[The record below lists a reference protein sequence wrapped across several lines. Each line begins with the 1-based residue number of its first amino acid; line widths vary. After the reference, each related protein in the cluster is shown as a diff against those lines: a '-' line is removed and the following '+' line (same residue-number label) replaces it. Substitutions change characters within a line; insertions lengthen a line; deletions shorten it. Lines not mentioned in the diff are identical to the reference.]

1 TEPGEFL
8 QSPTSVGPV
17 VRHGVHREAQRHRP
31 PSRFHVK
38 HDEHGPHEHG
48 LSGCERQD
56 MAQAREL
63 SATYRAL
70 VDRTRGH
77 WVAQRLLNSLTRGLH
92 PVIAERVG
100 SKQGGKNCRESLHQ
114 SSSLAAYL
122 PWPIFSRRSSF
133 LIHRNTVSR
142 TGAASQCRRCHAVPI
157 SATVTPSGPIALI
170 MPNTTSRRSSVSSS
184 GALSEGGVTP
194 PPAVVSP
201 SGGGLLNEYSW
212 RSSRPPERT
221 RSWNASNSSPD
232 GPPASSM

>member
-1 TEPGEFL
+1 QHNLGRTGRGDADGLNTDEAPAGRNPAGASSCAGSERGHGQGSDEQPRVVPRLVEGVLACTDVRTSLALLVSEVGPLVVELALATEPGEFL

-122 PWPIFSRRSSF
+122 PWPIFSMRSSF

-142 TGAASQCRRCHAVPI
+142 TGAASP
-157 SATVTPSGPIALI
+157 
-170 MPNTTSRRSSVSSS
+170 
-184 GALSEGGVTP
+184 
-194 PPAVVSP
+194 
-201 SGGGLLNEYSW
+201 Y
-212 RSSRPPERT
+212 
-221 RSWNASNSSPD
+221 
-232 GPPASSM
+232 